1 MKGIHCKKVS
11 TELVR
16 CLTSMRNVLHHFSDV
31 NDPTLKAHIHVGQ
44 LCGNERSFGFTS
56 MLIVALLMC
65 KVVLHNEYHLEM
77 CAVTPI

>member
-1 MKGIHCKKVS
+1 M
-11 TELVR
+11 
-16 CLTSMRNVLHHFSDV
+16 TSMRNFLHHVSDV
-31 NDPTLKAHIHVGQ
+31 TLKAHIHVGQ